1 MLSFLM
7 KLPKSIKED
16 ARPHLTALFK
26 ITVSYWQS
34 VYRDCIQC
42 FACLLLFFRFNF
54 LAHYP
59 KSSLGN
65 IFFLSFYLYY
75 CKCNFFN
82 PCELDPTLYFYKFIN
97 IQ

>member
-7 KLPKSIKED
+7 KLPKSIKDD
-16 ARPHLTALFK
+16 ACPHLTALFK

-42 FACLLLFFRFNF
+42 FACLLLFFWFNF

-59 KSSLGN
+59 KSSLEN
-65 IFFLSFYLYY
+65 IYIFLFY
-75 CKCNFFN
+75 
-82 PCELDPTLYFYKFIN
+82 
-97 IQ
+97 